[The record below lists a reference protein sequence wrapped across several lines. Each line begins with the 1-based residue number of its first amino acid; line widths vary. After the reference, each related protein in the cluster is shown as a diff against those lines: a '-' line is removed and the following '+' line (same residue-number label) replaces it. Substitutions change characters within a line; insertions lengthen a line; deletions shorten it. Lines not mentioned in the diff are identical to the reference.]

1 MPSLLNASPISSAE
15 YVELVRPLALRRFDI
30 FFNHIFRDSVAA
42 VEGKF
47 IPGAHFDEWARRQQA
62 SPKTA
67 TISARKHGKTLL
79 YAQAWLAWRVFRTL
93 HLPEAPAFE
102 EWLFLS
108 YSQDLAQYHLKKLKQ
123 YLSANPWFA
132 ALESLTDAES
142 ILRYRAPELPGTA
155 ARPEISVEPA
165 GIFTFKRGRHP
176 HGVIADDILRD
187 PEKRL
192 DLTQIAKITRIFK
205 DEVISMPKEGGWLH
219 VVGTP
224 QDTEDLFAELRGLKA
239 FDVAEY
245 PAMVDEARRVAL
257 WPQMFPFERLEE
269 IRDLEIGRKS
279 FLKEYQCHPTREVS
293 GYFDAEEL
301 DRIIDP
307 ALTPLDPFE
316 PITGRIFVGGQ
327 DLGKKSHPSHL
338 VIFEEV
344 GEELV
349 QRLSRWF
356 DRTDYTEQ
364 VEHLRAYD
372 RLYGLAGFC
381 YDDTRQELESFKE
394 KQELPA
400 CATGVALTAK
410 EQHELGARFGNRV
423 RCQRI
428 RLLPDP
434 RQRRSLLSV
443 DDNLDAPV
451 TADGHGDAFWSVA
464 LAVKAAESR
473 TSVGLTVFELGR
485 RREEVDE

>member
-1 MPSLLNASPISSAE
+1 MPSLLSASPISSAE

-30 FFNHIFRDSVAA
+30 FFNHVFRDSIAA

-47 IPGAHFDEWARRQQA
+47 LPGAHFDEWARRQQA

-67 TISARKHGKTLL
+67 TISARKHGKTML
-79 YAQAWLAWRVFRTL
+79 YVQAWLAWRVFRTL

-108 YSQDLAQYHLKKLKQ
+108 YSQDLSQYHLKKLKT

-142 ILRYRAPELPGTA
+142 ILRYRAPALPGTA

-176 HGVIADDILRD
+176 HGVIADDVLRD

-293 GYFDAEEL
+293 GYCDAEEL
-301 DRIIDP
+301 DQIIAQFGEERWHRRI
-307 ALTPLDPFE
+307 ALRIAE
-316 PITGRIFVGGQ
+316 ARKRAPITTTTQLAELVTRAIPLANQIRSRI
-327 DLGKKSHPSHL
+327 HPATRTFQAL
-338 VIFEEV
+338 RIAVN
-344 GEELV
+344 EELTN
-349 QRLSRWF
+349 LSKGLEAAIRF
-356 DRTDYTEQ
+356 LNPGARIVVISFHSLEDRIVKNTFRNYFQSRDLLLVTKKPVLPSPE
-364 VEHLRAYD
+364 ERRRNPRSRSAKLRA
-372 RLYGLAGFC
+372 A
-381 YDDTRQELESFKE
+381 E
-394 KQELPA
+394 
-400 CATGVALTAK
+400 
-410 EQHELGARFGNRV
+410 
-423 RCQRI
+423 
-428 RLLPDP
+428 
-434 RQRRSLLSV
+434 RS
-443 DDNLDAPV
+443 
-451 TADGHGDAFWSVA
+451 G
-464 LAVKAAESR
+464 
-473 TSVGLTVFELGR
+473 
-485 RREEVDE
+485 